1 MNEILTIGIWTCG
14 DNYGASIDDGE
25 TLFNHTGRRLPA
37 AAPWEYEDDFDLEDA
52 LELLS
57 PRCLEAV
64 EARLAALRDAKDEA
78 AAKAERKVDAIRAT
92 LAETSRRKF
101 ELGGYRF
108 ERGLGGLEV
117 LVRKKGGRLTYALP
131 VTDDQAYDLATGKIG
146 IRYTK
151 NRGGRRMHY
160 RFVTL

>member
-14 DNYGASIDDGE
+14 DNFAASIDDGE

-78 AAKAERKVDAIRAT
+78 AAQ
-92 LAETSRRKF
+92 
-101 ELGGYRF
+101 
-108 ERGLGGLEV
+108 
-117 LVRKKGGRLTYALP
+117 GREE
-131 VTDDQAYDLATGKIG
+131 
-146 IRYTK
+146 
-151 NRGGRRMHY
+151 GRRDSSDPG
-160 RFVTL
+160 